1 MLFYILFVINT
12 IKQHIYCLHY
22 FTMYICTY
30 NIYICFAYIYIYYV
44 ILSYYIYYI
53 ILYCIVLLYYIIL
66 YIYICMCIY
75 NTAYTHIFKHVTEKL
90 RKKLCNKSY
99 IKLTLINFSSYQK
112 FNLSADKV
120 NFMVALRIA
129 IF

>member
-1 MLFYILFVINT
+1 
-12 IKQHIYCLHY
+12 
-22 FTMYICTY
+22 MYVCM
-30 NIYICFAYIYIYYV
+30 YV
-44 ILSYYIYYI
+44 
-53 ILYCIVLLYYIIL
+53 
-66 YIYICMCIY
+66 CMYVYIY

>member
-1 MLFYILFVINT
+1 MLYYLI
-12 IKQHIYCLHY
+12 
-22 FTMYICTY
+22 IC
-30 NIYICFAYIYIYYV
+30 
-44 ILSYYIYYI
+44 I
-53 ILYCIVLLYYIIL
+53 ILYCIILLYYIIL
-66 YIYICMCIY
+66 YIYVCMYIY